1 MNILRNVARIM
12 DEGIVWQV
20 IILNIFRPNSNF
32 HCPQFN

>member
-1 MNILRNVARIM
+1 MYVKIAELLS

-32 HCPQFN
+32 HCP